1 MIAKIDKNKVRQKRH
16 QRVRNKLSGT
26 AERPRLNVYR
36 SNQHIYAQ
44 VIDDSQQVTLAS
56 ASTTDPDFKGE
67 NCSNVD
73 AAAEVCA
80 LIAKRAKDKNV
91 ETVVFDR
98 GGYLY
103 HGRVKALAEAARE
116 NGLQFESKEG
126 KSCMARREE
135 KVQEVEERVGPI
147 NGIANDGKGGRK
159 LHTAALA

>member
-56 ASTTDPDFKGE
+56 ASTQDADFKAEIG
-67 NCSNVD
+67 SNVD
-73 AAAEVCA
+73 AAAEVGA
-80 LIAKRAKDKNV
+80 LIAKRAKDKKV
-91 ETVVFDR
+91 ENVVFDR

-116 NGLQFESKEG
+116 NGLQF
-126 KSCMARREE
+126 
-135 KVQEVEERVGPI
+135 
-147 NGIANDGKGGRK
+147 
-159 LHTAALA
+159 